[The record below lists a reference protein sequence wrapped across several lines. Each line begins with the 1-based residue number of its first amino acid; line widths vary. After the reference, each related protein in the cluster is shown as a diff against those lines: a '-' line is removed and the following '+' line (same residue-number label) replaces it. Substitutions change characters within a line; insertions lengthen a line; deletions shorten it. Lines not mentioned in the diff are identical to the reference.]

1 MKTSI
6 KKVEIPLPPS
16 IPMKTLINE
25 SLQNLQICIL
35 KPGQNEIIRLRPR
48 ESISIP
54 ASQVSQM
61 AKNLAKRKLIKI
73 VDNS

>member
-1 MKTSI
+1 MKASI
-6 KKVEIPLPPS
+6 KKPEVILPPQ

-25 SLQNLQICIL
+25 SLQNLQVCIL

-48 ESISIP
+48 ESITIP
-54 ASQVSQM
+54 TSQLSQM
-61 AKNLAKRKLIKI
+61 ALNLAKRKLIKI